1 MAAENLA
8 GPSALFPFA
17 SSLVSCAS
25 SSRCGDGKARRR
37 KDKRSLETDVSTL
50 PLYRTKSKQKELY
63 CRVSASQGWVK
74 NTSCLFL
81 RHRLQTSR
89 NPPYCLLACNNTW
102 SGRLRNA
109 DVVLVPRKAGPGW
122 SVTVHWA
129 LLWKP
134 ALLAQTLSIVYL
146 YDALLKP
153 RGDTA
158 SLLYILLLATAST
171 SSCIY

>member
-1 MAAENLA
+1 MYVCMYVAMYL
-8 GPSALFPFA
+8 
-17 SSLVSCAS
+17 
-25 SSRCGDGKARRR
+25 GKARRR

-109 DVVLVPRKAGPGW
+109 DVARAGSKQGW
-122 SVTVHWA
+122 TRAICNGA
-129 LLWKP
+129 LIATMKTSTTCTIKL
-134 ALLAQTLSIVYL
+134 TLCIVYL
-146 YDALLKP
+146 YDALLEP
-153 RGDTA
+153 RGDTP
-158 SLLYILLLATAST
+158 SFLYILLLATAST
-171 SSCIY
+171 SSY